1 MAHTSTKTVA
11 LSFDTAVI
19 GALSMQFEKAKSISQ
34 NVEKA
39 REALH
44 QEAPKVERELR
55 TARVLEA
62 RLKNR
67 TEYYT
72 RAVKHTG
79 TQ

>member
-55 TARVLEA
+55 TARVLVDKTSMELDGI
-62 RLKNR
+62 REICSR
-67 TEYYT
+67 
-72 RAVKHTG
+72 
-79 TQ
+79 